1 MNPMDSKPP
10 REDHHAPARDKTPWG
25 LLSLL
30 MAMTA
35 IGPLALNILVPAL
48 PKLSAVFA
56 ADAHT
61 IQLAVSLFLVGLA
74 VAQLLVG
81 PLADRFGR
89 RPVALGGLVLT
100 AVASMAAI
108 VTDSA
113 GMFIVTRVLQAFGA
127 ATGVVVGR
135 AVIRDLFDR
144 DRSAAMLGLVATA
157 MVVAPMVSPL
167 LGGIIDT
174 AFGWRAIFLFVAA
187 AVVTVL
193 VWAAIRLP
201 ETRDRH
207 PASPGGFLADARF
220 LLVNAAFNGHVLCAA
235 FGSATFFALLGGGP
249 YIVITQMGRSSM
261 EYGIWFAISS
271 LGYMSGNFAASRLSM
286 RHGIERM
293 ILVGLVLEAVGVVL
307 TTIFSFAHAYGP
319 AVVFLP
325 QIIIAFGN
333 GIMLPNSIAGAI
345 SVRPQ
350 AAGTASGVLGFVQM
364 AVGAGFAQL
373 GGIVIAHAATPVPV
387 ALLMG
392 AAVAVFAIAFFA
404 LVPSAKAKNDV

>member
-1 MNPMDSKPP
+1 MNSMDSPPP
-10 REDHHAPARDKTPWG
+10 REDHHAPARDDTPWG

-48 PKLSAVFA
+48 PKLGTVFA

-89 RPVALGGLVLT
+89 RPVALGGLIVT
-100 AVASMAAI
+100 AAASLAAI
-108 VTDSA
+108 VADSA
-113 GMFIVTRVLQAFGA
+113 GMLIATRVLQACGA

-135 AVIRDLFDR
+135 AVVRDLFDR
-144 DRSAAMLGLVATA
+144 DRSAAMLGLVTTA

-187 AVVTVL
+187 TVVAVL
-193 VWAAIRLP
+193 VWAAVRLP

-220 LLVNAAFNGHVLCAA
+220 LLGSGAFNGHVLCAT

-249 YIVITQMGRSSM
+249 HIVVTQMGRSSM

-271 LGYMSGNFAASRLSM
+271 LGYMSGNFVASRLSI
-286 RHGIERM
+286 RYGLERM
-293 ILVGLVLEAVGVVL
+293 ILVGLVLEAVGVAL
-307 TTIFSFAHAYGP
+307 TTVFSFAYAYGP

-325 QIIIAFGN
+325 QILISFGN
-333 GIMLPNSIAGAI
+333 GVMLPNSIAGAV

-364 AVGAGFAQL
+364 ALGAAFAQL
-373 GGIVIAHAATPVPV
+373 GGIMLADAATPMPL
-387 ALLMG
+387 ALLM
-392 AAVAVFAIAFFA
+392 AAAIAVYALAFFV
-404 LVPSAKAKNDV
+404 LVPPAATKDDV

>member
-1 MNPMDSKPP
+1 MNPMDSPPP
-10 REDHHAPARDKTPWG
+10 REDHHAPARDDTPWG

-56 ADAHT
+56 ADTHT

-89 RPVALGGLVLT
+89 RPVALGGLIVT
-100 AVASMAAI
+100 AAASIAAI
-108 VTDSA
+108 VADSA
-113 GMFIVTRVLQAFGA
+113 GMFIATRVLQACGA

-135 AVIRDLFDR
+135 AVVRDLFDR
-144 DRSAAMLGLVATA
+144 DRSAAMLGLVTTA

-167 LGGIIDT
+167 LGGILDT

-187 AVVTVL
+187 TVVAVL
-193 VWAAIRLP
+193 VWAAVRLP

-220 LLVNAAFNGHVLCAA
+220 LLRNGAFNGHVLCAT

-249 YIVITQMGRSSM
+249 HIVVTQMGRSSM

-286 RHGIERM
+286 RYGLERM
-293 ILVGLVLEAVGVVL
+293 ILVGLVLEAIGVTL
-307 TTIFSFAHAYGP
+307 ATAFSFAHAYGP

-325 QIIIAFGN
+325 QILISFGN
-333 GIMLPNSIAGAI
+333 GVMLPNSIAGAV

-364 AVGAGFAQL
+364 ALGAAFAQL
-373 GGIVIAHAATPVPV
+373 GGIMLADAATPMPL
-387 ALLMG
+387 ALLM
-392 AAVAVFAIAFFA
+392 AAAIVVYAFAFFV
-404 LVPSAKAKNDV
+404 LVPPAATKDDV